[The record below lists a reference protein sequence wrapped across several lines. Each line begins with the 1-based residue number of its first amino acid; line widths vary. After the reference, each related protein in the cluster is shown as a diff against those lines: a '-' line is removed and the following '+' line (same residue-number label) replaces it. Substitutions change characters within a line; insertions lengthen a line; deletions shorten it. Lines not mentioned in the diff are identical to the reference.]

1 MPHNFRARRSV
12 ARFAVASLAACLLVT
27 SVNAA
32 EPSILLP
39 APPPVREA
47 VQAAWKSHPTY
58 RVTEAELAASR
69 ARLDAANQPLY
80 NPELELATDD
90 EGPDRTT
97 TAGVALTLDLSGKR
111 RARSGAA
118 AARLTQSEAEAQL
131 RRRNYVQQWMAAWVD
146 VGVASRRVSIGD
158 QRQTLV
164 TRFAAL
170 ADRQFAADDIS
181 GLDRDVALLARDE
194 ADAEQA
200 KLIAELSEASARFRA
215 LGGTSQLAAQLG
227 LPETLL
233 AAPSELDE
241 AALQRLPEWAIAD
254 AALLGAQREIVV
266 AERNRIPDP
275 RVSARGGRINYGG
288 LRDNVF
294 GVTISVPMPV
304 RNSYRAEVVVARAE
318 ADAAAAEADRIRA
331 QLAAESRRVVESFSA
346 NRDAWQRWTASRGT
360 DVERRAELLER
371 LWREGELSTSDYLLQ
386 LNQTLDTA
394 LAGAALQARLWLSYF
409 DYLAA
414 SGQLERWSGLDGTP

>member
-346 NRDAWQRWTASRGT
+346 NRDAW
-360 DVERRAELLER
+360 
-371 LWREGELSTSDYLLQ
+371 
-386 LNQTLDTA
+386 
-394 LAGAALQARLWLSYF
+394 
-409 DYLAA
+409 
-414 SGQLERWSGLDGTP
+414 